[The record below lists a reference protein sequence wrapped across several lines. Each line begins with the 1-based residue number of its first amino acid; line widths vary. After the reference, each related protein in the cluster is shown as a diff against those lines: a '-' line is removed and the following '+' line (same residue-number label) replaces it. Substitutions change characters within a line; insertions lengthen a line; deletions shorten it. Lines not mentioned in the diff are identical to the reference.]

1 MMSYKFTGRVL
12 ETLAG
17 LGSLIYL
24 PLAHGGSL
32 GTGWRACPQLGRLS
46 TLLCISPILQQ
57 ASVPRMVTGIQ
68 ERTQKHKSPF
78 LSSASIRCVLLA
90 RTGHMVE
97 ASHPEGQARGG
108 LSVWRLRHS
117 PLPARTQRASV
128 LTNFFLK

>member
-17 LGSLIYL
+17 LGSLTYL
-24 PLAHGGSL
+24 PLAGGSL

-68 ERTQKHKSPF
+68 EGTQKHKSPF

-97 ASHPEGQARGG
+97 ASQNRSHGRG
-108 LSVWRLRHS
+108 
-117 PLPARTQRASV
+117 
-128 LTNFFLK
+128 